1 MSDLKERY
9 IKEIAPRLKEELSC
23 RNFWQVPRV
32 EKVVINLGFGNAI
45 DKDQIQEVVGD
56 LARLSGQKPVVTRA
70 RKSISN
76 FKVREG
82 MPVGAKVTLRRG
94 RMYEFLE
101 RLIGAGLPRIRD
113 FRGVSAG
120 GFDGRG
126 NYTLGLNDQSIFPEI
141 DPNDVKVTQGMD
153 ITVVTSASDDDSARE
168 LLTMLGMPFSKN

>member
-9 IKEIAPRLKEELSC
+9 IKEIAPGLKEQLSC
-23 RNFWQVPRV
+23 RNVRQVPRV

-45 DKDQIQEVVGD
+45 DKDQIQGVVSD
-56 LARLSGQKPVVTRA
+56 LAKLSGQKPVITHA

-82 MPVGAKVTLRRG
+82 MPVGAKVTLRRQ

-101 RLIGAGLPRIRD
+101 RLIGAALPRIRD

-120 GFDGRG
+120 AFDGRG

-141 DPNDVKVTQGMD
+141 DPNEVKVTQGMD
-153 ITVVTSASDDDSARE
+153 VTIVTSASDDESARE
-168 LLTMLGMPFSKN
+168 LLKMLGMPFSKN

>member
-1 MSDLKERY
+1 MSDLKEKY

-32 EKVVINLGFGNAI
+32 EKVVINLGFGNAL
-45 DKDQIQEVVGD
+45 DKDQIQEVIGD

-94 RMYEFLE
+94 RMYEFLD

-113 FRGVSAG
+113 FRGISAG

-153 ITVVTSASDDDSARE
+153 ITVVTSASDDNSARE